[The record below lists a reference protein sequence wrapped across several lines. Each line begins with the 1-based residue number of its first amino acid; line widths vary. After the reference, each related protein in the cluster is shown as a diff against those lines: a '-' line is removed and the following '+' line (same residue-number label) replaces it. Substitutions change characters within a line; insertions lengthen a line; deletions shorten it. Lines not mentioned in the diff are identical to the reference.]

1 MININILEK
10 LGNKEIDTDDAVQE
24 IKNNYDLLPAIIEG
38 ISSLNARIKF
48 GCAKILRTISEENP
62 EKLYSNVDFF
72 ITLLNHDNNI
82 IKWNAMDILANL
94 TRVDTKNK
102 FNDVFSKYYSLLSDD
117 AMVTVAHVVDN
128 SGKIALA
135 KPKLTEKITDEL
147 LKVEKLSLKPRLTQE
162 CKNIIIGKT
171 ILAFSTYY
179 NQIDD
184 KEKIISFV
192 TRQLNNTRKATKI
205 KADKF
210 LKKNQ

>member
-1 MININILEK
+1 MINTDIIEK
-10 LGNKEIDTDDAVQE
+10 LANKEIDADDAVQE
-24 IKNNYDLLPAIIEG
+24 IKNNYELISAIIEG
-38 ISSLNARIKF
+38 VSSLNARIKF
-48 GCAKILRTISEENP
+48 SCAKILRKISEENP
-62 EKLYSNVDFF
+62 DKLYSNVDFI

-82 IKWNAMDILANL
+82 IKWNAMDIIANL

-102 FNDVFSKYYSLLSDD
+102 FNDVFSKFYSLLSDD
-117 AMVTVAHVVDN
+117 TMVTVAHVVDN

-135 KPKLTEKITDEL
+135 KPNLTKKITNEL

-171 ILAFSTYY
+171 ILAFDTYY

-192 TRQLNNTRKATKI
+192 TRQLNNTRKATKM
-205 KADKF
+205 KAERF

>member
-1 MININILEK
+1 
-10 LGNKEIDTDDAVQE
+10 
-24 IKNNYDLLPAIIEG
+24 
-38 ISSLNARIKF
+38 
-48 GCAKILRTISEENP
+48 
-62 EKLYSNVDFF
+62 
-72 ITLLNHDNNI
+72 
-82 IKWNAMDILANL
+82 MDILANL
-94 TRVDTKNK
+94 TRFDTKNK
-102 FNDVFSKYYSLLSDD
+102 FNDIFHKYYSLLSDD
-117 AMVTVAHVVDN
+117 TMITVAHVIDN

-135 KPKLTEKITDEL
+135 KPRLTEKITDEL

-171 ILAFSTYY
+171 ILAFDSYY

-205 KADKF
+205 KAEKF